1 MYVTRGNSEVAK
13 HAVKD
18 RKRQERKRKNRTG
31 LPSRASAISAAGVLA
46 GGMVLSPFSHSAES
60 AVHKVLA
67 DVLLSAGS
75 IIFIDGNN
83 YPNHSERMA
92 GQLSGQYQYTACSTA
107 GCVPLTTPPPQTDP
121 SAPTYYFI
129 NDTTVY
135 PGTLGLYNGLGA
147 PSGDQSIADGQAA
160 IDKQITNQPA
170 GTPITVVGYSEGAV
184 AASHEVSAVG
194 PGQNV
199 SFVLIADA
207 ERPNGG
213 LLARMP
219 AGTYIPL
226 LGITGGSAT
235 SSTGAPVV
243 LVTQQYDGV
252 ADAPAYPLNVVSD
265 ANAVLGF
272 VYLHGNYYTVDP
284 SGSGTVVT
292 QSGNMTDILVLAPV
306 GKLPIL
312 MPLAQ
317 AGVPQ
322 PILVALDPAFRGVIE
337 TGYARSSDPSQQVRF
352 ALLPPVSALPGDATS
367 VVVGFVTTAQELPG
381 AMVASAPGA
390 PTVLVLTPTKTNSTL
405 SPPSTVNPPPQTPP
419 IEKTQLVSNVT
430 PTSHV
435 KSETVSDPASGTDVA
450 QQLPADSPKP
460 PPKASLPDP
469 GPSNNGS
476 AKRAETA
483 TLNQRSP
490 NKFFPTDPAGT
501 STGSGT
507 SSNASNPIQG
517 AMTGVSNAI
526 GSVTS
531 SLAKAVAGASTA
543 SQSGK

>member
-1 MYVTRGNSEVAK
+1 MAK

-18 RKRQERKRKNRTG
+18 RKRQECKRKKPTG
-31 LPSRASAISAAGVLA
+31 RASRVSAISAAGVLA
-46 GGMVLSPFSHSAES
+46 GGMVLSPFSHSAEL

-92 GQLSGQYQYTACSTA
+92 GQLSGQYQYQACSAA
-107 GCVPLTTPPPQTDP
+107 GCVPLATPLPQSDP
-121 SAPTYYFI
+121 NAPKYYFI
-129 NDTTVY
+129 NNTSVY

-147 PSGDQSIADGQAA
+147 PSGDVSIADGQAA
-160 IDKQITNQPA
+160 LHNQITSSQ
-170 GTPITVVGYSEGAV
+170 TPVTVVGYSEGAV

-194 PGQNV
+194 PGKNV

-243 LVTQQYDGV
+243 MVTQQYDGV
-252 ADAPAYPLNVVSD
+252 ADAPAYPLNVVAD

-272 VYLHGNYYTVDP
+272 VYLHSNYYTVDP
-284 SGSGTVVT
+284 NGSGTVVT
-292 QSGNMTDILVLAPV
+292 QSANMTDILVLAPV
-306 GKLPIL
+306 GELPIL

-322 PILVALDPAFRGVIE
+322 PILVALDPAFRAVIE

-352 ALLPPVSALPGDATS
+352 ALLPPVSALPGDATG
-367 VVVGFVTTAQELPG
+367 VVVGFVTTAQQLPG
-381 AMVASAPGA
+381 AMVASVPGG
-390 PTVLVLTPTKTNSTL
+390 PTVVVLTPMKTNTPV
-405 SPPSTVNPPPQTPP
+405 SPPSTVKPSTETAPL
-419 IEKTQLVSNVT
+419 EKTQVVSNVT
-430 PTSHV
+430 PTPHV
-435 KSETVSDPASGTDVA
+435 KSETVSDTTSGTDVV

-469 GPSNNGS
+469 APSSTG
-476 AKRAETA
+476 ATKRAETG

-490 NKFFPTDPAGT
+490 NKFFPTDSAGT

-517 AMTGVSNAI
+517 AMTGVANAI

-531 SLAKAVAGASTA
+531 SLAKAAAGASTA
-543 SQSGK
+543 AHSGN